1 MKMYRLIMGLLA
13 ACGIVFLGLPVQAT
27 EGIRTVPV
35 HFKKGSS
42 QATIQGQIKGRETI
56 DYVLGARAGQT
67 MTVTL
72 KTKHTALYFNVLPP
86 GSEEAIFVG
95 QTSGSH
101 FEGKLPKD
109 GDYRVRVYLVRAAAR
124 RDESAKYTLT
134 VKITGHEAAG
144 TGKATDHQAS
154 LPDHYGKPFDR
165 KLSLLGVS
173 FHVTSP
179 NAESGNTVTITPAG
193 LKGDNSP
200 IKHQIGGRVI
210 GAEVADLN
218 VDQSP
223 EIYVYGRAAGP
234 KEPGLLVAY
243 AANNKK
249 SLSQIYLPPLSEHQ
263 GATAGYHGHDE
274 MAVVENTFVR
284 RFPIYGQGGESSS
297 PIGKTRQLQ
306 YKLAAGEAGWVLKL
320 DKMMEY

>member
-1 MKMYRLIMGLLA
+1 MKRNRLVIGLLT
-13 ACGIVFLGLPVQAT
+13 ACSIIFLGLQAQAT

-35 HFKKGSS
+35 HFKKGAS
-42 QATIQGQIKGRETI
+42 QATIQGHLKGRQTT
-56 DYVLGARAGQT
+56 DYVLRAREGQT

-72 KTKHTALYFNVLPP
+72 KTKHTAVYFNVLPP
-86 GSEEAIFVG
+86 GSEEALFVG

-109 GDYRVRVYLVRAAAR
+109 GEYRVRVYLVRAAAR
-124 RDESAKYTLT
+124 RQEAAKYTLT
-134 VKITGHEAAG
+134 VKITGHEAAAA
-144 TGKATDHQAS
+144 GKATDHQANVT
-154 LPDHYGKPFDR
+154 DHHGKAFDR

-179 NAESGNTVTITPAG
+179 NAETGNTVTITPAG

-210 GAEVADLN
+210 GVEVADLN

-223 EIYVYGRAAGP
+223 EIYVYGREAGP
-234 KEPGLLVAY
+234 KAPGVLVAY
-243 AANNKK
+243 GANNKK
-249 SLSQIYLPPLSEHQ
+249 SLSEIYLPPLSEHQ

-274 MAVVENTFVR
+274 MAVVESTFVR

-297 PIGKTRQLQ
+297 PTGKTRQLQ